1 MITYDNVKHQQ
12 TIFLIELIKHS
23 GSPSE
28 ILNYVELKNI
38 IMKNFLF
45 AALLVLP
52 GVMYSQAGNVGVNTV
67 LPGSTFTVNGSIAG
81 QYKRVTAST
90 ALGVNDFYMAYGGAS
105 AGTFILPAATAAA
118 PAAGNILGRV
128 YYIKNVG
135 TALLTIAASG
145 SELIDNQSGAG
156 VSSVT
161 LTPGG
166 YTMFISKGTT
176 SGTTWE
182 IGILINKTI
191 PTIAAL
197 GASDTV
203 TYSGTSLTNFNNS
216 IPQIIPFSVSD
227 VIVNQGGSAVW
238 NDAGDYWQ
246 ILESGI
252 YKIEGYAYFGSG
264 GAVSGTGAFTGINLN
279 ITKNGTALTNIIG
292 GNRGNID
299 NDTASGGNTPIN
311 VNCVVHLNA
320 GDKVYLTMN
329 WGALNKPTT
338 DAHISTPNS
347 LSECRNFSLQ
357 QLSTP

>member
-1 MITYDNVKHQQ
+1 MPKNV
-12 TIFLIELIKHS
+12 
-23 GSPSE
+23 
-28 ILNYVELKNI
+28 
-38 IMKNFLF
+38 IMKNLLI
-45 AALLVLP
+45 AAVLMLP
-52 GVMYSQAGNVGVNTV
+52 NIIYSQAGNVGINTA
-67 LPGSTFTVNGSIAG
+67 LPGSTLTVNGSIAG
-81 QYKRVTAST
+81 QYKSVGVST
-90 ALGVNDFYMAYGGAS
+90 TLGTNDFYMAYSGTS
-105 AGTFILPAATAAA
+105 AGTFTLPAATAAA
-118 PAAGNILGRV
+118 PSAGNILGRI

-135 TALLTIAASG
+135 TAPLTIAASG

-203 TYSGTSLTNFNNS
+203 TYSGSNLTSFNNS
-216 IPQIIPFSVSD
+216 IPQIIPFSVGD

-264 GAVSGTGAFTGINLN
+264 GTVSGSGAFTGINLN
-279 ITKNGTALTNIIG
+279 ITKNGTSLSNIIG

-299 NDTASGGNTPIN
+299 NGTASAGNTPIN
-311 VNCVVHLNA
+311 VNCIVHLNA

-329 WGALNKPTT
+329 WGALNKPTN
-338 DAHISTPNS
+338 DAHITAPAS
-347 LSECRNFSLQ
+347 LSESRNFSLQ

>member
-1 MITYDNVKHQQ
+1 
-12 TIFLIELIKHS
+12 
-23 GSPSE
+23 
-28 ILNYVELKNI
+28 
-38 IMKNFLF
+38 MKNLLF
-45 AALLVLP
+45 ATLLIVSNNI
-52 GVMYSQAGNVGVNTV
+52 YSQAGNVGVNTV

-81 QYKRVTAST
+81 KYKNVSVST
-90 ALGVNDFYMAYGGAS
+90 TLGVDDFYTAYTGAS
-105 AGTFILPAATAAA
+105 AGTFTLPAATAAA
-118 PAAGNILGRV
+118 PAAGNILGRI
-128 YYIKNVG
+128 YYIKNTG
-135 TALLTIAASG
+135 TGLLTITASG
-145 SELIDNQSGAG
+145 TELIDNQPGAG

-161 LTPGG
+161 LTSGG
-166 YTMFISKGTT
+166 YTMLISKGTT

-182 IGILINKTI
+182 VGILINKTI

-203 TYSGTSLTNFNNS
+203 TYSGGALTSFNSS
-216 IPQIIPFSVSD
+216 IPQIIPFSVGD

-299 NDTASGGNTPIN
+299 NGTASAGNTPIN
-311 VNCVVHLNA
+311 VNCIVHLNT
-320 GDKVYLTMN
+320 GDRVYLTMN

-338 DAHISTPNS
+338 DAHITAPAS
-347 LSECRNFSLQ
+347 LSESRNFSLQ

>member
-1 MITYDNVKHQQ
+1 
-12 TIFLIELIKHS
+12 
-23 GSPSE
+23 
-28 ILNYVELKNI
+28 
-38 IMKNFLF
+38 MKNLLLVI
-45 AALLVLP
+45 LLVLP
-52 GVMYSQAGNVGVNTV
+52 NIIYSQAGNVGINTV
-67 LPGSTFTVNGSIAG
+67 VPGSTFTVNGSIAG
-81 QYKRVTAST
+81 QYKRTSVST
-90 ALGVNDFYMAYGGAS
+90 TLGIGDFYMAFTGS
-105 AGTFILPAATAAA
+105 SVGTFTLPSAIAAA

-135 TALLTIAASG
+135 TAPLTIAASG
-145 SELIDNQSGAG
+145 AELIDNQSGTG
-156 VSSVT
+156 VSSVV

-166 YTMFISKGTT
+166 YTMLISKGTT

-182 IGILINKTI
+182 LGILINKTT

-203 TYSGTSLTNFNNS
+203 TYSGTALTNFNNS
-216 IPQIIPFSVSD
+216 IPQIIPFSIGD
-227 VIVNQGGSAVW
+227 IIVNQGGSATW

-246 ILESGI
+246 ILESGV

-279 ITKNGTALTNIIG
+279 ITKNGTAISNIIG

-299 NDTASGGNTPIN
+299 NNGAAAGNTPIS
-311 VNCVVHLNA
+311 VNCIVHLNA

-329 WGALNKPTT
+329 WGALNKPTV
-338 DAHISTPNS
+338 DAHISTPAS
-347 LSECRNFSLQ
+347 LSESRNFSLQ